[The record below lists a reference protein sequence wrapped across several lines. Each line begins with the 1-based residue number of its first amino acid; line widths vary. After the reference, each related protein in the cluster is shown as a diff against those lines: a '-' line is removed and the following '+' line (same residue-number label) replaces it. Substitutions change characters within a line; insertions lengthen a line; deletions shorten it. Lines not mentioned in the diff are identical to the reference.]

1 MATPSFVFDEFQNLL
16 YLLSLKP
23 AQVELKKVEIF
34 LDLLLNVLERQQLI
48 SNGYKN
54 VAFQLLQIALL
65 IGELFNLPIK
75 LLLNIL
81 KYNF

>member
-1 MATPSFVFDEFQNLL
+1 MTTPSFVFDEFQNLL

-75 LLLNIL
+75 LI
-81 KYNF
+81 

>member
-75 LLLNIL
+75 LI
-81 KYNF
+81 